1 MMKEKERENRLLL
14 QAAGYGILA
23 VLLLRFFF
31 VYVEE
36 GTNLARIYRDETNR
50 IAYIEEQRNLGKE
63 EIVVPLV
70 HTDFYNPY
78 SAIEKM
84 EMTDDPGY
92 WINIFYEEYYG
103 VPSIRAIPYDDW
115 VEANGS

>member
-1 MMKEKERENRLLL
+1 MNKKWQIYQVDNVEIERIQKEYNINKLLATILSNRKITKHEDIVKFL
-14 QAAGYGILA
+14 QPK
-23 VLLLRFFF
+23 RS
-31 VYVEE
+31 
-36 GTNLARIYRDETNR
+36 
-50 IAYIEEQRNLGKE
+50 
-63 EIVVPLV
+63 
-70 HTDFYNPY
+70 DFYNPY

-115 VEANGS
+115 VETNGS

>member
-1 MMKEKERENRLLL
+1 
-14 QAAGYGILA
+14 
-23 VLLLRFFF
+23 
-31 VYVEE
+31 
-36 GTNLARIYRDETNR
+36 
-50 IAYIEEQRNLGKE
+50 
-63 EIVVPLV
+63 
-70 HTDFYNPY
+70 
-78 SAIEKM
+78 M